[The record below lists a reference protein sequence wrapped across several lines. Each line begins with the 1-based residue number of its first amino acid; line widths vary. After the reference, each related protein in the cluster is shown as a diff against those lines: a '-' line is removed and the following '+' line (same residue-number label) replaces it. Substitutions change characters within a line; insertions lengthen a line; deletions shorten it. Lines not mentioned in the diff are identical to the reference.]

1 MATGNYR
8 IKTNNELNSI
18 YYRFKQGGQ
27 FDLEIS
33 TDIQV
38 PSGRWSSAKQQVL
51 PTIDVDFENIN
62 LKLKELDVFVKKGFN
77 DSKIS
82 GKNILIT
89 SKWLK
94 DKMAFYF
101 KNGSKSKKI
110 NEQVFFADFIKKFI
124 EDSYKRKTKNNTP
137 IKRRTIQ
144 DYQTT
149 LNKIEDFEKYIGEK
163 INLDAVDLNFHS
175 NFVHYL
181 ETVAA
186 LNDNTIGGYINN
198 IKLFCRSAILKKHV
212 ISMEFQ
218 EKQFY
223 SPSNATHDIYL
234 KEEEIIN
241 IYNTAYPHDYLDNA
255 RDWLIIGLRTGL
267 RVSDLLHLTQ
277 KSIDGSFIQLRNKKT
292 DYPVIIPLHRNVSEI
307 LEKRNGSFPR
317 KISDTNFNVYIKQV
331 AKIAGLIEMTA
342 GAKISE
348 RTIEVNGKKETI
360 HRKVVGDYPKHELVS
375 SHICRRTF
383 ATLLYGKID
392 TLTIMKITG
401 HQTERQFLAYVK
413 ITPKEYAEKLKAYW
427 KLMGQLEIS
436 NN

>member
-1 MATGNYR
+1 MATGSYR
-8 IKTNNELNSI
+8 IKTANDLNSI
-18 YYRFKQGGQ
+18 YYRFKQGSQ

-38 PSGRWSSAKQQVL
+38 PRGRWSSTKQQVL
-51 PTIDVDFENIN
+51 PTIDVDYKNIN
-62 LKLKELDVFVKKGFN
+62 IKLKELDVFVNKEFN
-77 DSKIS
+77 SSKIS
-82 GKNILIT
+82 GKKILIT
-89 SKWLK
+89 GKWLK
-94 DKMAFYF
+94 DKIAFYF
-101 KNGSKSKKI
+101 KNGSKSKDI
-110 NEQVFFADFIKKFI
+110 NIQIFFADFIKKFI
-124 EDSYKRKTKNNTP
+124 EDSHKRKTKNNTP
-137 IKRRTIQ
+137 IKKRTIQ

-149 LNKIEDFEKYIGEK
+149 LNKIEDFEKFMGEK
-163 INLDAVDLNFHS
+163 VNLDSVDLNFHS
-175 NFVHYL
+175 NFIHYL

-198 IKLFCRSAILKKHV
+198 IKLFCRSAILKRHV
-212 ISMEFQ
+212 ISMDFK

-234 KEEEIIN
+234 REEEILM
-241 IYNTAYPHDYLDNA
+241 IYNTVYPQDYLDNA

-267 RVSDLLHLTQ
+267 RVSDLLTLTQ
-277 KSIDGSFIQLRNKKT
+277 KSIDGTFIELRNKKT
-292 DYPVIIPLHRNVSEI
+292 DFPVIIPIHRNVSEI
-307 LEKRNGSFPR
+307 LDKRDGEFPR
-317 KISDTNFNVYIKQV
+317 KISDTNFNLYIKEV
-331 AKIAGLIEMTA
+331 AKIAGLTEMTN
-342 GAKISE
+342 GGKISE
-348 RTIEVNGKKETI
+348 LSIEINGKKETI
-360 HRKVVGDYPKHELVS
+360 HRKVVGEYPKHELVS

>member
-1 MATGNYR
+1 MATGSYR
-8 IKTNNELNSI
+8 IKTANDQNSI
-18 YYRFKQGGQ
+18 YYRFKQGAQ
-27 FDLEIS
+27 FDVEIS

-38 PSGRWSSAKQQVL
+38 PDGRWSSTKQQVL
-51 PTIDVDFENIN
+51 PTIDVDYKNIN
-62 LKLKELDVFVKKGFN
+62 LKLKELDVFVNKEFN

-82 GKNILIT
+82 GKKILIT
-89 SKWLK
+89 GKWLK
-94 DKMAFYF
+94 EKMAFYF

-110 NEQVFFADFIKKFI
+110 NEQIFFADFIKKFI
-124 EDSYKRKTKNNTP
+124 EDAPKRKTKNNTP

-149 LNKIEDFEKYIGEK
+149 LNKIEDFEKFMGEK
-163 INLDAVDLNFHS
+163 VNLDSVDLNFHS
-175 NFVHYL
+175 NFIHYL

-198 IKLFCRSAILKKHV
+198 VKLFCRSAILKRHV
-212 ISMEFQ
+212 ISMDFK

-223 SPSNATHDIYL
+223 SPSNTTHDIYL
-234 KEEEIIN
+234 QEEEIIK
-241 IYNTAYPHDYLDNA
+241 IYNTAYPQDYLDNA

-267 RVSDLLHLTQ
+267 RVSDLLTLTR
-277 KSIDGSFIQLRNKKT
+277 KSINDGFIELRNKKT

-307 LEKRNGSFPR
+307 LEKRDGSFPR
-317 KISDTNFNVYIKQV
+317 KISDTNFNVYIKEV
-331 AKIAGLIEMTA
+331 AKIAGLIEMTT
-342 GAKISE
+342 GGKISE
-348 RTIEVNGKKETI
+348 RTIEINGKKETI
-360 HRKVVGDYPKHELVS
+360 HRKVIGEYPKHELVS